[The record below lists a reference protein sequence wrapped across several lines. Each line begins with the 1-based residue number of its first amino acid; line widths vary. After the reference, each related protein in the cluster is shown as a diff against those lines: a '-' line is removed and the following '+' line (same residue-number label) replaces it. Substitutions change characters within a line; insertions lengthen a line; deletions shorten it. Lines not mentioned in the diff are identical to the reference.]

1 MLKSL
6 SIHTGTTSVPK
17 VQVSATL
24 KSAAYW
30 RKKVHAYKIPRT
42 RTCAWMYTR
51 KATCTQVYTYVH
63 QYLYIDLY
71 AEVQIPA
78 SVPDQRKLSH
88 PTSKA
93 KGKMHAMLKPL
104 SIHSAPRQYVIY
116 RYSQLKNCSSVMQR
130 HTCTKPV
137 TNSKQVQIPA
147 KLKKCHPTLAQI
159 KNSLL
164 KTTNSDIQAKIR
176 YLYLHRKQTGTTTW
190 KMTEMLS

>member
-1 MLKSL
+1 MRIKYPEP
-6 SIHTGTTSVPK
+6 VPVPGCTRVK
-17 VQVSATL
+17 
-24 KSAAYW
+24 
-30 RKKVHAYKIPRT
+30 PRAL
-42 RTCAWMYTR
+42 RYTHMCIS
-51 KATCTQVYTYVH
+51 TCTSTCMQKYKYMH
-63 QYLYIDLY
+63 PYLTKGNSRI
-71 AEVQIPA
+71 QP
-78 SVPDQRKLSH
+78 QRQ
-88 PTSKA
+88 KA
-93 KGKMHAMLKPL
+93 KCTPYLKPL

-176 YLYLHRKQTGTTTW
+176 YLYLHRKQTGTTT
-190 KMTEMLS
+190 